1 MRDILLFFT
10 LLFLSYE
17 VDSFFYTNIAEDPEK
32 EINTTE
38 EKEKIIEEVEEEGA
52 DPVNTTNNTLD
63 KNTSIISDNNETA
76 VPAEDEN
83 LICSCPLCC
92 CVCSCI
98 KSISR

>member
-1 MRDILLFFT
+1 MRHFFT
-10 LLFLSYE
+10 P
-17 VDSFFYTNIAEDPEK
+17 IAEDPEK

-38 EKEKIIEEVEEEGA
+38 EKEKIIEEKEEGA
-52 DPVNTTNNTLD
+52 DPVNTTNDEFD
-63 KNTSIISDNNETA
+63 KNTSIENDKNENVT
-76 VPAEDEN
+76 AEDEN